1 MFRFI
6 LHKMLKNRWLTI
18 SLLTGYLIAVAIVSS
33 MPLYS
38 HAILNRLLLKD
49 LESVQTQSQVYPGRV
64 MIEQNLSV
72 RDSDA
77 KKNSYAWL
85 QNTIEQKMI
94 PAFGVQATQQINLT
108 GVEGLTMYYTGS
120 DERMSNTTAS
130 LMAAN
135 GLMEHINLVGGNF
148 PSSEPQNGVYEA
160 VITETASE
168 KLELGLGSTFT
179 LKKTSLMGGKN
190 AAPEEIA
197 TVRIVGIFQEGDNSD
212 AYWVLPSQELKKAIF
227 IDYDLMKHDFLNTD
241 NCPVNVS
248 NWYLALDYT
257 AFTIENCDQV
267 LDAVEFYNSSRN
279 FSPSFHA
286 AFTNTLTEYVSRRAT
301 LTSTLWI
308 IEIPILLMLLFYIFM
323 VTNLILN
330 AEKNEIAVL
339 RSRGTSGGQ
348 ILLLYIIESSILA
361 GISLIAGP
369 FLGLLFCRMV
379 GASDGFMSFVNR
391 KGLSVALTVK
401 GWEYAALTA
410 ILLVVT
416 MALSVLI
423 SRDTSIVALKRKKSR
438 ASRPFWQ
445 KFYLDFVMLA
455 VALYGLYSYNNRLK
469 TMEALSPQSG
479 SDMPVDF
486 LLYGAS
492 TLFIL
497 SLSLIFLRLLPLL
510 VRLIYRIGEKRWG
523 PVLYLTLSQISRG
536 GAGKLT
542 ISLFLIFTLSM
553 GVFNAVTV
561 RTLDRNQED
570 RVQYMTGADIVLQEE
585 WPSTGGGMGGSDM
598 MSAMTDPSA
607 SADNEVYYTEPQ
619 FSRYQKLK
627 TVSAAARVLTMKDRV
642 VTANSS
648 KAGGVMIMGIVPD
661 EFGELCWY
669 RSDLAPYHINEYLN
683 LLADE
688 PRAALM
694 SRGLMEKLGL
704 STGDTAYIALPGNT
718 GGVQVVVYAVID
730 YFPTFNPKSYSGKD
744 QVNLVVCNLTYL
756 QQEMKLR
763 PYKVWLQKADDATS
777 AEVYEELSEKGF
789 SITSLTDTTA
799 KLVELKN
806 DAVNQGV
813 NGFFTLSFI
822 VTMMITC
829 IGFFIYWILAISSRK
844 LQFGI
849 LRSMGMSR
857 MDVMMVLMWEQ
868 ILLSL
873 SAAAAGI
880 GLGTVAALLYA
891 PFLECGVTPS
901 EQILPFIVVG
911 ARSDYFRIILIV
923 VLMLAAAAVI
933 LSRTVNR
940 LKAGE
945 ALKLGED

>member
-18 SLLTGYLIAVAIVSS
+18 SLLTGYMIAVAIVSS

-49 LESVQTQSQVYPGRV
+49 LESVQTESQVYPGRV
-64 MIEQNLSV
+64 MIEQSLSV
-72 RDSDA
+72 RDTDA
-77 KKNSYAWL
+77 RRGSYVWL
-85 QNTIEQKMI
+85 ENTVNDQLLPALQVDALQK
-94 PAFGVQATQQINLT
+94 INLT
-108 GVEGLTMYYTGS
+108 GVDGLTMYDSSGS
-120 DERMSNTTAS
+120 EKLSNATAS

-135 GLMEHINLVGGNF
+135 GLMDHIDRVGGSL
-148 PSSEPQNGVYEA
+148 PSSEKKEGVYEA
-160 VITETASE
+160 VISETASE
-168 KLELGLGSTFT
+168 KLGLGLGSTLT

-190 AAPEEIA
+190 ASPEEIA
-197 TVRIVGIFQEGDNSD
+197 TVTITGVFREGDNTD
-212 AYWVLPSQELKKAIF
+212 AYWVLPSQELRKAIF
-227 IDYDLMKHDFLNTD
+227 IDYDLMKKDFLEAE
-241 NCPVNVS
+241 NCPVSVS
-248 NWYLALDYT
+248 NWYLALDYRQ
-257 AFTIENCDQV
+257 FTIENCDEV
-267 LDAVEFYNSSRN
+267 LDAVEYYGSARN
-279 FSPSFHA
+279 FSPSFQA
-286 AFTNTLTEYVSRRAT
+286 AFTNTLTEYRERRAT

-323 VTNLILN
+323 VTGLILG

-348 ILLLYIIESSILA
+348 ILVLYLIESAVLA
-361 GISLIAGP
+361 GISFAVGP
-369 FLGLLFCRMV
+369 LFGMLFCKMV

-391 KGLSVALTVK
+391 RGLNVALTAK
-401 GWEYAALTA
+401 GWGYAAVTA
-410 ILLVVT
+410 VVLVAT
-416 MALSVLI
+416 MAVSVLL

-469 TMEALSPQSG
+469 AMETLSPTSG

-497 SLSLIFLRLLPLL
+497 SLSLIFLRLLPLI
-510 VRLIYRIGEKRWG
+510 VRLIYKVGEKRWG

-570 RVQYMTGADIVLQEE
+570 RVEYMTGADIVLQEE
-585 WPSTGGGMGGSDM
+585 WPSTGGGATDM
-598 MSAMTDPSA
+598 ASAMDPTAQSQQ
-607 SADNEVYYTEPQ
+607 DNEVYYSEPQ
-619 FSRYQKLK
+619 FSRYQKLS
-627 TVSAAARVLTMKDRV
+627 TVSAAARVLTLKDRN

-648 KAGGVMIMGIVPD
+648 KAGGVTIMGIVPD
-661 EFGELCWY
+661 EFGALCWY

-688 PRAALM
+688 PRAVLM
-694 SRGLMEKLGL
+694 SSGLMEKLSI
-704 STGDTAYIALPGNT
+704 STGDTAYLALPGNT
-718 GGVQVVVYAVID
+718 GGVQVVVYAAID
-730 YFPTFNPKSYSGKD
+730 YFPTYNPKSYSGKD
-744 QVNLVVCNLTYL
+744 PVNLVVCNLTYL
-756 QQEMKLR
+756 QQEMKMM
-763 PYKVWLQKADDATS
+763 PYKVWMKKADGATS
-777 AEVYEELSEKGF
+777 ADVYEELTQAGI

-799 KLVELKN
+799 ELVDLKN

-829 IGFFIYWILAISSRK
+829 IGFFIYWILAIGSRK

-857 MDVMMVLMWEQ
+857 TGVMMVLMWEQ
-868 ILLSL
+868 ILLYL
-873 SAAAAGI
+873 SAAAAEI
-880 GLGTVAALLYA
+880 GLGTLAALLYA

-911 ARSDYFRIILIV
+911 SRSDYLRIILIV
-923 VLMLAAAAVI
+923 AIMLAAAAVI
-933 LSRTVNR
+933 LSQTVNR